1 MAFYPCVVTR
11 PREGASALVAIYVIA
26 VIIIA
31 VIWRPGH
38 SLLDAIVVAI
48 GAGWAAA
55 IPARTLRR
63 PW

>member
-11 PREGASALVAIYVIA
+11 PRESAGALVAIYVIA
-26 VIIIA
+26 VIVIA

-38 SLLDAIVVAI
+38 SLLDAITVAA

-55 IPARTLRR
+55 VPVRALWRF
-63 PW
+63 W

>member
-11 PREGASALVAIYVIA
+11 PRENAARLVAIYVIA
-26 VIIIA
+26 VIVIA

-38 SLLDAIVVAI
+38 SLPNAIIVAA

-55 IPARTLRR
+55 IPVRALRR
-63 PW
+63 LR